1 MLWVDVGG
9 GGEEGGRVKNPG
21 QEDQDEDGLGDLCD
35 DDADGDGMCYGF
47 V

>member
-9 GGEEGGRVKNPG
+9 GGEEGGRVKNPRAG
-21 QEDQDEDGLGDLCD
+21 GSGRGW
-35 DDADGDGMCYGF
+35 ARRS